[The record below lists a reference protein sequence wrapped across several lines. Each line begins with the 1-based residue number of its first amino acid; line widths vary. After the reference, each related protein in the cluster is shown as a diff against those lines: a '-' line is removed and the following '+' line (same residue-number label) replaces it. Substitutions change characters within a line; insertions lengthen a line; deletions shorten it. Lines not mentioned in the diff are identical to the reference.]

1 MSNTGAYIGLTNV
14 LCKFK
19 EYANRIMHLWMFET
33 NVIIDHYRGRV
44 EHYVKEVKHFMM
56 FQSEWAI

>member
-44 EHYVKEVKHFMM
+44 EHYVKEVNKV
-56 FQSEWAI
+56 EAL